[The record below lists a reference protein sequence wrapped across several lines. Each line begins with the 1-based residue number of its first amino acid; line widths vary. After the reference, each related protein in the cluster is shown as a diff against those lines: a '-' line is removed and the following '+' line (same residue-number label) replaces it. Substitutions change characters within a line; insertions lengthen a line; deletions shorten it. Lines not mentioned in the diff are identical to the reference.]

1 MIALALMMA
10 ASSQFITGQ
19 SLSDDCAALSAARQA
34 HCIGFITGVSD
45 TLAYMEADAPAP
57 LLCIPGQIEAGRLR
71 EVVTRYLAAHPAL
84 LDLSASSLAAK
95 ALTGAWPCVPR
106 AIATNRQ

>member
-19 SLSDDCAALSAARQA
+19 SLSDDCAALGAARQA

-45 TLAYMEADAPAP
+45 TLAYMEADAP
-57 LLCIPGQIEAGRLR
+57 LLCIPAQIEAGRLR

-95 ALTGAWPCVPR
+95 PHTCALPSVPR